1 MLAAVAAADAQ
12 TIEEVNT
19 PAGGNLMRRG
29 DMMLV
34 DVAVDLSDAG
44 VGSNRLMVLT
54 PRIVNDGDTLHLETM
69 GIYGRRRFIYNQRNE
84 SKLEDAFQDVNF
96 LNKELPQT
104 WKWTKSVP
112 YQSWMDGAHLELCRN
127 LYGCCNDLLQGD
139 VICLSGY
146 EEIIYVPEFIYVT
159 PPAEMEKVREMSGS
173 AYIDFPVSRTEI
185 RADYRNNRSEI
196 GKILAGLDSLRKDDD
211 ISVLSLTIK
220 GYASPE
226 SPYANNARLAKGRTE
241 SLKKYV
247 SQQYS
252 FDDDFIITS
261 YEAEDW
267 DGLRE
272 YVAASSLV
280 HKNEI
285 LAIIDSALDPDPKE
299 LKIRKEYP
307 SDYKFL
313 LDNCYPALRHSD
325 YVIEYKIKS
334 YVDLDEIRNVFEKEP
349 GKLSMNEIFS
359 LSTGYASPE
368 SPYANNARLA
378 KGRTESLKKYVS
390 QQYSFDDDFII
401 TSYEAE
407 DWDGLREY
415 VAASSLVHKNEILA
429 IIDSA
434 LDPDPKELKIR
445 KEYPSDYKFLL
456 DNCYPALRHSDYVIE
471 YKIKSYVD
479 LDEIRNVFE
488 KEPGKLSMN
497 EIFSLS
503 TLYEP
508 GSDSFNEVFD
518 VAVALFPASEIT
530 NLNAAN
536 AAMERGDLMKAE
548 KYLAKAGDSP
558 QSTYAAG
565 VLSALKKEY
574 LKAKELFLKA
584 SEGGISKAAET
595 ADSMD
600 EFILRSGNNI
610 NKY

>member
-1 MLAAVAAADAQ
+1 MRRTLYIFVLMLAAVAAADAQ

-334 YVDLDEIRNVFEKEP
+334 YVDLDEIR
-349 GKLSMNEIFS
+349 
-359 LSTGYASPE
+359 
-368 SPYANNARLA
+368 
-378 KGRTESLKKYVS
+378 
-390 QQYSFDDDFII
+390 D
-401 TSYEAE
+401 
-407 DWDGLREY
+407 
-415 VAASSLVHKNEILA
+415 
-429 IIDSA
+429 
-434 LDPDPKELKIR
+434 
-445 KEYPSDYKFLL
+445 
-456 DNCYPALRHSDYVIE
+456 
-471 YKIKSYVD
+471 
-479 LDEIRNVFE
+479 VFE

-595 ADSMD
+595 ADCMD

>member
-1 MLAAVAAADAQ
+1 M
-12 TIEEVNT
+12 
-19 PAGGNLMRRG
+19 
-29 DMMLV
+29 
-34 DVAVDLSDAG
+34 
-44 VGSNRLMVLT
+44 
-54 PRIVNDGDTLHLETM
+54 
-69 GIYGRRRFIYNQRNE
+69 
-84 SKLEDAFQDVNF
+84 
-96 LNKELPQT
+96 
-104 WKWTKSVP
+104 
-112 YQSWMDGAHLELCRN
+112 
-127 LYGCCNDLLQGD
+127 
-139 VICLSGY
+139 
-146 EEIIYVPEFIYVT
+146 
-159 PPAEMEKVREMSGS
+159 
-173 AYIDFPVSRTEI
+173 
-185 RADYRNNRSEI
+185 
-196 GKILAGLDSLRKDDD
+196 
-211 ISVLSLTIK
+211 
-220 GYASPE
+220 
-226 SPYANNARLAKGRTE
+226 
-241 SLKKYV
+241 
-247 SQQYS
+247 
-252 FDDDFIITS
+252 
-261 YEAEDW
+261 
-267 DGLRE
+267 
-272 YVAASSLV
+272 
-280 HKNEI
+280 
-285 LAIIDSALDPDPKE
+285 
-299 LKIRKEYP
+299 
-307 SDYKFL
+307 
-313 LDNCYPALRHSD
+313 
-325 YVIEYKIKS
+325 
-334 YVDLDEIRNVFEKEP
+334 
-349 GKLSMNEIFS
+349 
-359 LSTGYASPE
+359 
-368 SPYANNARLA
+368 
-378 KGRTESLKKYVS
+378 S